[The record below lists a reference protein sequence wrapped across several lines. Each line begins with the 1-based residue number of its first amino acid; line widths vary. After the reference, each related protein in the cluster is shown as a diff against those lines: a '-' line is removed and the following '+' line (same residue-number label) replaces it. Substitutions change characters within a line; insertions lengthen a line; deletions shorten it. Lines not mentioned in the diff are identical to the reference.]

1 MKWTDAQTDAIQS
14 TGQDLC
20 VTASA
25 GSGKTAVLVERVL
38 HLVRECQ
45 VSLERIVAITFTEK
59 AAAEMKDRLR
69 SECRDREHSGS
80 QEEMERWRGL
90 ARQIESARMSTIHA
104 FCARLL
110 RQYALDYRI
119 TPPLDPDFTV
129 VDDAESCLLR
139 AEVIDTAIEAL
150 LEQPHEETL
159 RLAAHYGLYR
169 LKEML
174 GSFLHNPVTAG
185 RLLASDRFTSPDSIR
200 KFWRERVDE
209 ACRARLLGLGASP
222 ALRKFRRV
230 FERFDGLCTNPADG
244 REQFRLAC
252 LRFIDEA
259 NRLRNPQ
266 KIEWLLRGCLGG
278 RLPSTAKANWVSEQA
293 FEDIKEA
300 QDAFKKVLQDYVTP
314 TEDPE
319 VEQQSAE
326 LTRDAVACF
335 RAVFDYYRAAKAA
348 RNALDF
354 TDLILLTLD
363 MLQCQPELRER
374 IARGIDHLLIDEFQ
388 DTDSEQY
395 TIARLLCGT
404 PDPPELFIVGDAKQ
418 SIYRFRGAEVEVF
431 ETAKTQ
437 GRTIG
442 LHRNFRTVPEIVAFV
457 NEIFTRTDLLEAV
470 ESPYV
475 PAEAH
480 RAPTGECRVHILL
493 PACSDI
499 KESVE
504 ETRTREAAMIGDWIA
519 AACSGQLDVQL
530 QPKGS
535 DAKRP
540 AAFGDIALLLRA
552 LSDVHIYERALAER
566 RIPFHVIAGKGF
578 YERQEVLDVR
588 NLLEAV
594 VDPWHEPAVL
604 GFLRSPMAGLDD
616 DSLFAIC
623 GGPGPTAAL
632 LDGETPP
639 GFTQCDELDNAR
651 RVFQALRAE
660 RERSLPDFLR
670 YLLELTGYEAMVGGL
685 FLGDQRACNVRKVMQ
700 LAEAFAK
707 TRRPRLSA
715 FVRYLDDVASAE
727 IDEGEAAL
735 QAEGSD
741 EVTIMSIH
749 KSKGL
754 EFPIVILPDLSRG
767 AGGGGQSDRVVF
779 HRQLGVVA
787 RPYDPRKN
795 RAPAPQIYEVM
806 KRDEKAKDE
815 AERARILYVATT
827 RARDWLVLSGSAGS
841 GGRARV
847 PADSLLEPIGREWDL
862 AAKPDETLLS
872 GAGWT
877 ALVRRAMPAA
887 AIAAAPREPA
897 RPLDMAGLAPRLE
910 RAPAIPATQRTFA
923 VTTLVHRM
931 YPSDEAP
938 AADGPRDA
946 STLDPLLRG
955 TLVHRY
961 FELWDFRNAP
971 PDIDAFLRRE
981 QPAVHL
987 AGRLREAIERAAR
1000 GLMASGA
1007 WPLLTGANEIE
1018 REAPF
1023 LLRVGD
1029 AVLEGV
1035 IDAVLDRDA
1044 LLDYKTG
1051 LHRESRRGMYD
1062 AQLCLY
1068 AEAMRR
1074 LQGRAPGKAWVYYV
1088 DSGELAETD
1097 ISPERTA
1104 DVLKHAAETIDTLRN
1119 EPMPDAMEVY
1129 LK

>member
-1 MKWTDAQTDAIQS
+1 MKWTDAQADAIQS

-38 HLVRECQ
+38 HLVRECH
-45 VSLERIVAITFTEK
+45 VPLERIVAITFTEK

-90 ARQIESARMSTIHA
+90 ARQVESARMSTIHA

-110 RQYALDYRI
+110 RQYALDYHI

-129 VDDAESCLLR
+129 VDGAESCLLR
-139 AEVIDTAIEAL
+139 TEVVDTAIEEL
-150 LEQPHEETL
+150 LAQPHEETL

-174 GSFLHNPVTAG
+174 GTFLHNPVTAG
-185 RLLASDRFTSPDSIR
+185 RLLASDRFASPETIR

-209 ACRARLLGLGASP
+209 ACRARLLEMGGSP
-222 ALRKFRRV
+222 AFQKFRRIFKR
-230 FERFDGLCTNPADG
+230 FEGQCTNSADG
-244 REQFRLAC
+244 REQFRLVC
-252 LRFIDEA
+252 LRFIEEA
-259 NRLRNPQ
+259 NRLRDPG
-266 KIEWLLRGCLGG
+266 KIEWLLRGCIEG
-278 RLPSTAKANWVSEQA
+278 RLPSTAKANWASEKA

-300 QDAFKKVLQDYVTP
+300 QEAFKKLVQDYVTP
-314 TEDPE
+314 PHDPD

-335 RAVFDYYRAAKAA
+335 RAVFDYYRAAKAS

-363 MLQCQPELRER
+363 MLQRQPELRER
-374 IARGIDHLLIDEFQ
+374 IARGIEHLLIDEFQ

-431 ETAKTQ
+431 ETAKTK

-457 NEIFTRTDLLEAV
+457 NELFTRTGLLEAV

-475 PAEAH
+475 PADAH
-480 RAPTGECRVHILL
+480 RAPTGECRVHVLI
-493 PACSDI
+493 PECAES
-499 KESVE
+499 KESAE
-504 ETRTREAAMIGDWIA
+504 ILRRREAAMIGDWIA
-519 AACSGQLDVQL
+519 AACSGQPGVQL

-552 LSDVHIYERALAER
+552 LSDIHIYERALAER
-566 RIPFHVIAGKGF
+566 RIPFHVISGKGF

-623 GGPGPTAAL
+623 SGPGPTAAL
-632 LDGETPP
+632 LEGETPP
-639 GFTQCDELDNAR
+639 GFAQCDELDHAR
-651 RVFQALRAE
+651 RVFRELRAE
-660 RERSLPDFLR
+660 RERPLPDFLR
-670 YLLELTGYEAMVGGL
+670 YLLERTGYEAMVAGL

-700 LAEAFAK
+700 LAEVFAK

-715 FVRYLDDVASAE
+715 FVRYLDDVAAAE

-787 RPYDPRKN
+787 RPYNPTKN

-806 KRDEKAKDE
+806 KRDEKAKEE

-827 RARDWLVLSGSAGS
+827 RARDWLVLSGSGGS

-847 PADSLLEPIGREWDL
+847 PAESLLEPIDREWDL
-862 AAKPDETLLS
+862 AAQPDKKMLS
-872 GAGWT
+872 GKGWT
-877 ALVRRAMPAA
+877 ALVRRAVPGAA
-887 AIAAAPREPA
+887 VTPPPREPA
-897 RPLDMAGLAPRLE
+897 RPLNLAELARRLE
-910 RAPAIPATQRTFA
+910 CAPTIPTTQRTFA

-938 AADGPRDA
+938 AADGPRDSSA
-946 STLDPLLRG
+946 LDPLLRG

-987 AGRLREAIERAAR
+987 GDRLREALERAAR
-1000 GLMASGA
+1000 ALMASGA
-1007 WPLLTGANEIE
+1007 WPLVAGASEIE

-1035 IDAVLDRDA
+1035 IDAVIDRNA

-1051 LHRESRRGMYD
+1051 LHRESRRAMYD

-1074 LQGRAPGKAWVYYV
+1074 LLGRTPEKAWVYYV
-1088 DSGELAETD
+1088 DSGELVKTD
-1097 ISPERTA
+1097 ISRERTA
-1104 DVLKHAAETIDTLRN
+1104 AVLARAAETIDALRN
-1119 EPMPDAMEVY
+1119 EPMHDELEAY